1 MTEARGGDRMRALM
15 GAKIV
20 FNFGSVSHD
29 CLIRNMSEAGAKIVV
44 APDVGLPDVFDL
56 VVPSR
61 QTTYRA
67 RLRWRSLDEI
77 GVAFSPSDSEPV
89 TQRIALLEVENKVLR
104 RQLAEAQRNI
114 VALQGPR
121 LD

>member
-1 MTEARGGDRMRALM
+1 MTSLNLNLLR
-15 GAKIV
+15 K
-20 FNFGSVSHD
+20 
-29 CLIRNMSEAGAKIVV
+29 
-44 APDVGLPDVFDL
+44 
-56 VVPSR
+56 VPR